1 MFERNT
7 LTLGRVYD
15 NIRIKEGGQELTLHV
30 NSDPSRIVIGLEQAQ
45 KKLHTI
51 TEDTTD
57 EELKEIALF
66 FAGVI
71 FGDEQAQSLLDF
83 YYGDPSCVVAV
94 CGKYFADRLSGKI
107 TKAQKKKIRK

>member
-1 MFERNT
+1 MIFGNNT

-15 NIRIKEGGQELTLHV
+15 TVIIKEGGKKLTLHV

-45 KKLHTI
+45 KKLKTI
-51 TEDTTD
+51 TEKTTE

-66 FAGVI
+66 FSGVI
-71 FGDEQAQSLLDF
+71 FGEEQSRELLDF

-94 CGKYFADRLSGKI
+94 CGKYFADRLSKKI
-107 TKAQKKKIRK
+107 TKAQKKIK